1 MNTCLLVIDVQ
12 DSFTQQPF
20 FTHTGLAAYLDAQ
33 NQLIQEAVR
42 AGLPAVRVLHHN
54 NIDDP
59 THPFAPS
66 SGWVRPLPGLTPFAA
81 ALEVRKSRHSALVD
95 TVLPTWLAQHG
106 ISRLVISGI
115 RTEQCCE
122 TTARHASD
130 LGWAVDFVLEA
141 THTWDMVQPDG
152 QPLRAAE
159 IKQRTA
165 TVLQERFAQIC
176 SVEQALQR
184 ATQAN

>member
-12 DSFTQQPF
+12 HSFTQRPF

-33 NQLIQEAVR
+33 NRLIQGASR
-42 AGLPAVRVLHHN
+42 AGLPLIRVLHQVDT
-54 NIDDP
+54 DDP
-59 THPFAPS
+59 SHPFAPS
-66 SGWVRPLPGLTPFAA
+66 SGSVRPLLGLDSFDE
-81 ALEVRKSRHSALVD
+81 ALEVRKTRHSALVD
-95 TVLPTWLAQHG
+95 TVLPQWLQQHG
-106 ISRLVISGI
+106 IQRLVISGI

-130 LGWAVDFVLEA
+130 LGWEIDFVLEA

-152 QPLRAAE
+152 QPLRAHE

-165 TVLQERFAQIC
+165 TVLQERFARIC

-184 ATQAN
+184 AAQAG